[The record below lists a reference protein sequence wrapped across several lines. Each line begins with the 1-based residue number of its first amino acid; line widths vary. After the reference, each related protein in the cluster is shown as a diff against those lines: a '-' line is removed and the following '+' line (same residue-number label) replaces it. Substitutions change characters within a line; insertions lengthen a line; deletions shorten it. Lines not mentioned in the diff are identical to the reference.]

1 MPNFN
6 ENKPIG
12 TDLLSDL
19 PSLLTNNAIA
29 FRAAVEK
36 HSYWTDSSG
45 VSAGDMRLS
54 DGSFGPGAARAFF
67 DVASN
72 VSSVVSVTKPLSGR
86 LYITSDTSRVYAFIP
101 SATAA
106 ILVGGT
112 RAVVYRPSAA
122 TIPSNVRTLVQIGT
136 QTAVGTSTQ
145 TLTFPTAYGAAPN
158 VQVTAFTT
166 ALTDYAV
173 PIVKG
178 STTTCFGLSI
188 ATLFGATASAYT
200 VVWRSHGTTTL

>member
-36 HSYWTDSSG
+36 HSYWTDASG

-54 DGSFGPGAARAFF
+54 DGSSGPGSARAYF

-72 VSSVVSVTKPLSGR
+72 FTGSLATVKPLSGR
-86 LYITSDTSRVYAFIP
+86 LYIASDTSRLYTYDPQLSGVLI
-101 SATAA
+101 
-106 ILVGGT
+106 GGT
-112 RAVVYRPSAA
+112 RTIVYRVSTA
-122 TIPSNVRTLVQIGT
+122 TIPSNVRTLIQTGT
-136 QTAVGTSTQ
+136 QTAVGISTQ
-145 TLTFPTAYGAAPN
+145 TITFPNAYGDIPN
-158 VQVTAFTT
+158 IQATVFTT
-166 ALTDYAV
+166 ALTDYAM
-173 PIVKG
+173 PLIKG